1 MVCAEAAADTKG
13 RHETSPINRSLA
25 MNITRWEPAENRLPI
40 ESMAAAVAESH
51 AAERRAMIADAAYF
65 RAERRR
71 FEPGHVFEDWLA
83 A

>member
-1 MVCAEAAADTKG
+1 
-13 RHETSPINRSLA
+13 

-71 FEPGHVFEDWLA
+71 FEPGHELEDWLA
-83 A
+83 AELEVTTTQQREATAAFQD